1 MVRENCRTR
10 LSVNRPEKTT
20 MNRKS
25 ILAFGLFTALLLTTT
40 AAAPLIHFPQSV
52 RPAAKPAV
60 HSSSITIPFELANRH
75 IMLKIRVNESRPLA
89 FVLDT
94 GDKYAIIDLDRAR
107 ELGLKLEGEVRMH
120 GAGSEAPIGAFAR
133 DASFS
138 VPGLDG
144 FSQPVTLALPIRRM
158 APKLGQ
164 DFDGIIG
171 HDFIKQFVVEVDY
184 QAQQLKLHDKDKFSY
199 SGPGQSIPI
208 KINSAGHPIIE
219 AEVTPVGG
227 VPIKGKF
234 VVDIGSGMALAL
246 HSPIVSERNLLGPHA
261 KTIKALGAG
270 GAGGRVTGQIGR
282 VAELKIS
289 TYSIKEPIT
298 LFAEDKA
305 GAFAN
310 SVLVGNIGAQV
321 MNKFRVFLDYHH
333 DRIIL
338 EPNST
343 FARPFDR
350 AFTGLSI
357 EAQGADYRTFRITDV
372 LEHSPASENRLQKD
386 DVITAINGR
395 PAVELTLTK
404 LNELF
409 ERPVAYELTVKRGE
423 QTVKVKLTPRRLV

>member
-1 MVRENCRTR
+1 
-10 LSVNRPEKTT
+10 

-25 ILAFGLFTALLLTTT
+25 TLAFIGLFAALLLTTT
-40 AAAPLIHFPQSV
+40 AAESLIRFPQSV
-52 RPAAKPAV
+52 KPAARPVVQSAP
-60 HSSSITIPFELANRH
+60 ITIPFELANRH
-75 IMLKIRVNESRPLA
+75 IILKIKVNNSRPLA

-107 ELGLKLEGEVRMH
+107 ELGLTLGGQVRGH
-120 GAGSEAPIGAFAR
+120 GAGPESTIGAVVR
-133 DASFS
+133 DTSFS

-171 HDFIKQFVVEVDY
+171 HDFIKHFVVELDY
-184 QAQQLKLHDKDKFSY
+184 QAQQMKLHDKDKFTY
-199 SGPGQSIPI
+199 SGPGQSVPI

-227 VPIKGKF
+227 APIKGKF
-234 VVDIGSGMALAL
+234 VVDIGSGLALAL

-289 TYSIKEPIT
+289 TFSIKEPIA

-310 SVLVGNIGAQV
+310 SELVGNIGAQV
-321 MNKFRVFLDYHH
+321 MNKFRVFLDYSR

-343 FARPFDR
+343 FAKPFDR

-357 EAQGADYRTFRITDV
+357 EAQGEDYRIFRVTDV
-372 LEHSPASENRLQKD
+372 LENLD
-386 DVITAINGR
+386 TC
-395 PAVELTLTK
+395 
-404 LNELF
+404 
-409 ERPVAYELTVKRGE
+409 
-423 QTVKVKLTPRRLV
+423 RRLH